1 MSTLRIIVGAGGH
14 GKSIASIAMTMGFPI
29 DGFVDDNPALAGA
42 IVCGL
47 PVLGA
52 TVLIDEQPEW
62 ELLAGIGSNLV
73 RQRLALRHAHA
84 RWIGFEYGKVH
95 RSIYA
100 IVAETAVLFPFA
112 VVGADVTVGRFA
124 IVSAHVTIGHDSIVG
139 DYAQLA
145 PGVQVAGGSRIGEG
159 AMLGIGAV
167 LCPEVSVGDWATVAA
182 GAVVTR
188 DVPPGTLA
196 MGVPARVRD
205 SAN

>member
-1 MSTLRIIVGAGGH
+1 MTSLRIIVGAGGH
-14 GKSIASIAMTMGFPI
+14 GKSVASVAMTMGFQV

-42 IVCGL
+42 TICGL
-47 PVLGA
+47 PVLGPTA
-52 TVLIDEQPEW
+52 LIDHHPEW
-62 ELLAGIGSNLV
+62 ELLAGIGSNRV
-73 RQRLALRHAHA
+73 RQQIADRYAHA
-84 RWIGFEYGKVH
+84 RWIGFEYAKVH

-100 IVAETAVLFPFA
+100 TVAETAVLFPFA
-112 VVGADVTVGRFA
+112 VVGANVTVGRFA
-124 IVSAHVTIGHDSIVG
+124 IVSAHVTIGHDTDVG

-159 AMLGIGAV
+159 AMIGIGAI
-167 LCPEVSVGDWATVAA
+167 LCPEVSVGAWATVAA

-188 DVPPGTLA
+188 AVPAGALA